1 MTFVLKYDIIKQVM
15 EKIKSFENR
24 KSISEIF
31 EDSAPRVVEKF
42 TPSNFEE
49 AKAEF
54 FDNPNLDKPN
64 NFYEK
69 LNQNEV
75 DGLYEKLSLA
85 AKTIFEDENL
95 GEIER
100 ELFEIQIETRT
111 KTAAMLQAAVD
122 FREATNPS
130 EKSRAEFI
138 FMKNNIEVE
147 SEPEK
152 STFESLLGEKL
163 AKIKIAEFDET
174 GEKLRA
180 ELFELLD
187 EDYSK
192 SASERFQPKQET
204 VETFGDLV
212 RDFYAHQLNFIPE
225 KPTGE
230 KYSAQEIFEIF
241 GKITSDLEQNSGFSH
256 FDIQWKKSGA
266 IHVKN
271 ADRMIE
277 IPENRAPVSRAKLEG
292 LVVHEIGTHYYR
304 AQIGENY
311 GISPLQLGLDGY
323 LDTEEGVARAME
335 MSMAGK
341 FEEAGVPHYLTAGL
355 AYFEGKNFREV
366 FETNWRLYALE
377 KSKNSEITDEEIV
390 KAKSLAYQNTQR
402 IFRGTDELPWF
413 KDLSYFNG
421 AQKIWK
427 YIEENIDS
435 PTLFDELLLGGKNN
449 LFNRKHQKAIYEL
462 KVGKR

>member
-1 MTFVLKYDIIKQVM
+1 M

-54 FDNPNLDKPN
+54 FEKPDMEKPN

-69 LNQNEV
+69 LDQSEV
-75 DGLYEKLSLA
+75 DDLYEKLSLA
-85 AKTIFEDENL
+85 AKRVFEDENM

-100 ELFEIQIETRT
+100 ELYEQQIESRA
-111 KTAAMLQAAVD
+111 KSAALLQAAVD
-122 FREATNPS
+122 FRNAKTPD
-130 EKSRAEFI
+130 EKFRAEFI
-138 FMKNNIEVE
+138 FMKNNIETNG
-147 SEPEK
+147 EPEK

-163 AKIKIAEFDET
+163 AKIKNIEFGET
-174 GEKLRA
+174 GDKLRA

-187 EDYSK
+187 EDYSQ
-192 SASERFQPKQET
+192 SAGERFRPKQET
-204 VETFGDLV
+204 VEFFGEMA
-212 RDFYAHQLNFIPE
+212 RDFYSEQLKFIPE
-225 KPTGE
+225 KPAGE

-241 GKITSDLEQNSGFSH
+241 EKITGDFEQNSGFSH
-256 FDIQWKKSGA
+256 FEIEWKKSGA
-266 IHVKN
+266 ISVN
-271 ADRMIE
+271 SADKKIK
-277 IPENRAPVSRAKLEG
+277 IPENRAPVSKSKLEG

-304 AQIGENY
+304 AQIGERY
-311 GISPLQLGLDGY
+311 RISPLKLGLDGY
-323 LDTEEGVARAME
+323 LDTEEGIARAME
-335 MSMAGK
+335 MSVAGK

-366 FETNWRLYALE
+366 FEANWRLYALE
-377 KSKNSEITDEEIV
+377 KSKNSEITDEEIM
-390 KAKSLAYQNTQR
+390 KAKNLAYRNTQR

-421 AQKIWK
+421 GQKVWK

-435 PTLFDELLLGGKNN
+435 PTLFDELLLGGKSN
-449 LFNRKHQKAIYEL
+449 LLDKNQQKSIYEL

>member
-1 MTFVLKYDIIKQVM
+1 M
-15 EKIKSFENR
+15 
-24 KSISEIF
+24 
-31 EDSAPRVVEKF
+31 
-42 TPSNFEE
+42 
-49 AKAEF
+49 
-54 FDNPNLDKPN
+54 
-64 NFYEK
+64 
-69 LNQNEV
+69 
-75 DGLYEKLSLA
+75 
-85 AKTIFEDENL
+85 

-122 FREATNPS
+122 FRNAKTS
-130 EKSRAEFI
+130 DEKSRAEFI

-174 GEKLRA
+174 GEKIRA
-180 ELFELLD
+180 ELFEILD
-187 EDYSK
+187 EDYSQ
-192 SASERFQPKQET
+192 SAGERFRPKQET
-204 VETFGDLV
+204 VETFGNLV
-212 RDFYAHQLNFIPE
+212 RDFYAHQLKFIPE
-225 KPTGE
+225 KPAGE
-230 KYSAQEIFEIF
+230 KYSAQEIFEVF
-241 GKITSDLEQNSGFSH
+241 GKITSDFERNSGFSH

-266 IHVKN
+266 IHVRN

-277 IPENRAPVSRAKLEG
+277 IPENRAPVSRAELEG

-304 AQIGENY
+304 VQIGENY

-355 AYFEGKNFREV
+355 AYIEGKNFREV

-377 KSKNSEITDEEIV
+377 KSKNSEITDEEIT
-390 KAKSLAYQNTQR
+390 KAKNLAYRNTQR
-402 IFRGTDELPWF
+402 IFRGTDDLPWF

-421 AQKIWK
+421 GQKVWK

-449 LFNRKHQKAIYEL
+449 LFNKKHQKAIYEL